1 MIDQKLVRNYASCL
15 FDNIKSDSEHQKILE
30 QISLFNQVLLSS
42 ETLRFAL
49 YSPVISKSNKLK
61 LVKSFVEKFGFE
73 KIVSQF
79 FIVVVKNS
87 RFEILSSVVRLY
99 KSLLD
104 DSRGIKFVTLES
116 ITNEPSKKVI
126 KIIKEYL
133 ENKLEKIVEFNT
145 VQNQSLI
152 GGVIIKH
159 DSLLYDYSISGALDR
174 TAKLAKLAKI

>member
-49 YSPVISKSNKLK
+49 YSPVISKSDKLK

-87 RFEILSSVVRLY
+87 RFEILSSVMVTGL
-99 KSLLD
+99 KMLLTSFKDGVKMLVTKQLKNIIIPQLIKKMFLNLVTSL
-104 DSRGIKFVTLES
+104 S
-116 ITNEPSKKVI
+116 
-126 KIIKEYL
+126 
-133 ENKLEKIVEFNT
+133 
-145 VQNQSLI
+145 VQAIAVVALLI
-152 GGVIIKH
+152 
-159 DSLLYDYSISGALDR
+159 
-174 TAKLAKLAKI
+174 